1 MYLYVCLLSQT
12 PGLTVI
18 NEHLQTALVTAI
30 RTTCNCNFTDDNIR
44 TTDFQCY
51 PDGQR
56 VGVFRADVAYNA
68 TGPDDGIDAISSVL
82 WQWVQMGQSVVI
94 GNRRYPLST
103 TCAVRV
109 SSIDDELCPYNRD
122 VPFVITLHMV
132 YSFAVG
138 FGTAFFLFILLLLL
152 CCCLVR

>member
-1 MYLYVCLLSQT
+1 MSQT

-18 NEHLQTALVTAI
+18 RDHLQTALVTAI
-30 RTTCNCNFTDDNIR
+30 RTTCNCNFTADNIR
-44 TTDFQCY
+44 TPKFQCY

-56 VGVFRADVAYNA
+56 VGVFRANVAYNA
-68 TGPDDGIDAISSVL
+68 TGPDAGIDALSSAL
-82 WQWVQMGQSVVI
+82 WQWVQMGQSVVV

-103 TCAVRV
+103 TCPVRV
-109 SSIDDELCPYNRD
+109 SSIDDELCVYNRD

-138 FGTAFFLFILLLLL
+138 VGTSFFLFLLLLLL

>member
-1 MYLYVCLLSQT
+1 M
-12 PGLTVI
+12 
-18 NEHLQTALVTAI
+18 
-30 RTTCNCNFTDDNIR
+30 
-44 TTDFQCY
+44 
-51 PDGQR
+51 
-56 VGVFRADVAYNA
+56 FRADVAYNA
-68 TGPDDGIDAISSVL
+68 TGPDDDIDALSSVL
-82 WQWVQMGQSVVI
+82 WQWVQMGQSVVV

-109 SSIDDELCPYNRD
+109 SSVDAELCTYNRD

-138 FGTAFFLFILLLLL
+138 FGTSFVLFLLLLLL